1 MIVTELTIDDTDWS
15 KHCTEM
21 EVERTKPGEC
31 PRKTWWNGTKEDMK
45 RFVLSWVMRW
55 LSGRTLDLR
64 SKGRGFEPRP

>member
-21 EVERTKPGEC
+21 EVERTKPGER

-45 RFVLSWVMRW
+45 RFVLSWVMR
-55 LSGRTLDLR
+55 
-64 SKGRGFEPRP
+64 